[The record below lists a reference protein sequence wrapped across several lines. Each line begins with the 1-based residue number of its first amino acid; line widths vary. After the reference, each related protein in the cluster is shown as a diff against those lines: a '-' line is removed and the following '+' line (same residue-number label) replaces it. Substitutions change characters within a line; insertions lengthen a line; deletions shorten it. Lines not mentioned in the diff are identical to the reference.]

1 MALEYVLPSLHCVQA
16 QPANTPATNKEVRQ
30 VTPGK
35 QINHQHLLQEV
46 SCLIVQPTHQ
56 HPHLYTC
63 PHTLPPQ
70 PIHLQIL
77 PCVHLTFHLLS
88 LYGATP
94 LSEEKH
100 SFLCVYCFYTVCNI
114 LFLTQNPV
122 IKVYF
127 RNNAILLL
135 LLTEFFNISAYSDDR
150 ELSKERKTHLKYR
163 SRITSFKPILNNEP
177 HTLPTGISIGRRVV
191 LPKCDLQT
199 QWGRP
204 QTL

>member
-77 PCVHLTFHLLS
+77 PCVHPLRWTWALTTPSFSFPPLSLPVGCVLLS
-88 LYGATP
+88 RQRQC
-94 LSEEKH
+94 LS
-100 SFLCVYCFYTVCNI
+100 SPFL
-114 LFLTQNPV
+114 
-122 IKVYF
+122 
-127 RNNAILLL
+127 
-135 LLTEFFNISAYSDDR
+135 EYSR
-150 ELSKERKTHLKYR
+150 CAS
-163 SRITSFKPILNNEP
+163 S
-177 HTLPTGISIGRRVV
+177 V
-191 LPKCDLQT
+191 
-199 QWGRP
+199 
-204 QTL
+204 